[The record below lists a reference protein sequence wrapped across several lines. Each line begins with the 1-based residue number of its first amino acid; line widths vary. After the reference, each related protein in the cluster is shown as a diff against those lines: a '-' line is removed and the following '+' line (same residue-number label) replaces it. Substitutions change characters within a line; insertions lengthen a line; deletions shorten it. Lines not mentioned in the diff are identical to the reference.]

1 MKVLVVVE
9 DDADV
14 QSLVRTVFA
23 RDSRFSLGGVA
34 ESAEEAIELAR
45 STELGL
51 IVLDDGLA
59 GELTGIDAAPL
70 LKEVAPKAKIILFTA
85 HADLRER
92 AADEPAID
100 AFLVKTDVGQ
110 LLSLAQTLTG
120 LGPPPA

>member
-1 MKVLVVVE
+1 MVVE